1 MLLGHHF
8 FSYPIWVWLDDDGK
22 VRVLFQQHQNRTKD
36 SCYAQKTSFFS
47 SLGDGE
53 ACEAD
58 VVSLLLFPWKHFSCQ
73 DSIIFW
79 PQLDYSQI
87 IYHLSYIVNR
97 QIPSGTSETLLYWW
111 SCKNDSNVADG
122 SNNEPSRK
130 SGNVNRNSWPSKWK
144 RFFCNRWWLEGLSS
158 TYVCQKYAL

>member
-1 MLLGHHF
+1 M
-8 FSYPIWVWLDDDGK
+8 
-22 VRVLFQQHQNRTKD
+22 LFQQHQNRTKD

-97 QIPSGTSETLLYWW
+97 QIPSGTSETL
-111 SCKNDSNVADG
+111 KRAADEVAKMTAMLQM
-122 SNNEPSRK
+122 EVIMSRA
-130 SGNVNRNSWPSKWK
+130 GNQDVNTKI
-144 RFFCNRWWLEGLSS
+144 LDH
-158 TYVCQKYAL
+158 